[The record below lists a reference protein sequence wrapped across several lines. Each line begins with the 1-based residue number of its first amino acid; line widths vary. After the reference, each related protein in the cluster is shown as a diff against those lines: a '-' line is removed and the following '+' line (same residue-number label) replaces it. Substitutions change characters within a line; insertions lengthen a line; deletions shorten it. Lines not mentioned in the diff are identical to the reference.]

1 MLFEERDRAESFGAV
16 AEEYD
21 RVRPSY
27 PRELVDAL
35 LEPGVETV
43 LDVGCGTG
51 IAGALF
57 RERGC
62 TVLGVEV
69 DARMAA
75 LARAKGLDVEVARF
89 EEWQADGRQFDLL
102 TSAQAWHWVDPRR
115 GASRAARALRP
126 GGRIGLF
133 WNFGDFPRH
142 VREVVMPI
150 YSRLEPGLE
159 GYSVLLGNRDAR
171 AEAALAGIA
180 DTGEFGE
187 AQTRTFP
194 WARPY
199 ETAGWLEQVETHSDH
214 RALPRERRERL
225 LRAVGEAID
234 GLGGSF
240 EMPYETVLVSAIR
253 R

>member
-1 MLFEERDRAESFGAV
+1 
-16 AEEYD
+16 
-21 RVRPSY
+21 
-27 PRELVDAL
+27 
-35 LEPGVETV
+35 
-43 LDVGCGTG
+43 
-51 IAGALF
+51 
-57 RERGC
+57 
-62 TVLGVEV
+62 
-69 DARMAA
+69 
-75 LARAKGLDVEVARF
+75 
-89 EEWQADGRQFDLL
+89 
-102 TSAQAWHWVDPRR
+102 
-115 GASRAARALRP
+115 
-126 GGRIGLF
+126 
-133 WNFGDFPRH
+133 
-142 VREVVMPI
+142 MPI